1 MSLSSSS
8 SAASATVPIAQVA
21 ALRQAAVDYVARAT
35 GLSLDGSE
43 ESLAIV
49 DHYLSRVRPGGASA
63 AKPDV
68 LRLIAGAIGVYLGEL
83 FTTRF
88 GGTWRLV
95 TPAEDAAQTELG
107 DMLGAVA
114 SWRVQLEAAP
124 LLVDP
129 IGMAADA
136 LTYDD
141 SGEDVEADADDAP
154 GFTLLDSA
162 RHLFTPL
169 AEALGRLSPVTSEYY
184 YSLTGR
190 FETLSYIVDLVTDLR
205 HQEDARQAAPS
216 DAARPGAAASE
227 PPEPQ

>member
-8 SAASATVPIAQVA
+8 PAASATVPIAQVA

-35 GLSLDGSE
+35 GLALDGSE

-49 DHYLSRVRPGGASA
+49 DHYLSRVRPGGAQA
-63 AKPDV
+63 VKPDV

-88 GGTWRLV
+88 GGSWRLV
-95 TPAEDAAQTELG
+95 TPSDDAAQSDFGSLAG
-107 DMLGAVA
+107 
-114 SWRVQLEAAP
+114 WRVELEAAP

-129 IGMAADA
+129 IGMAAES
-136 LTYDD
+136 LTFDHQ
-141 SGEDVEADADDAP
+141 GEKAEDVDLDSDDTP

-205 HQEDARQAAPS
+205 HQEDARQAAAS
-216 DAARPGAAASE
+216 DAGRPAAEASE

>member
-1 MSLSSSS
+1 MSLSTSPG
-8 SAASATVPIAQVA
+8 ASATVPLAQVA

-35 GLSLDGSE
+35 ALSLDGSE

-49 DHYLSRVRPGGASA
+49 DHYLSRVRPGGAQA
-63 AKPDV
+63 VKPDV
-68 LRLIAGAIGVYLGEL
+68 LRLIAGALGVYLGEL

-88 GGTWRLV
+88 GGSWRTV
-95 TPAEDAAQTELG
+95 TPADDEAQTELG
-107 DMLGAVA
+107 ALA
-114 SWRVQLEAAP
+114 SWRVELEAAP
-124 LLVDP
+124 MLVDP
-129 IGMAADA
+129 IGMAAAA
-136 LTYDD
+136 LMYNDSDD
-141 SGEDVEADADDAP
+141 EEADETDSEDAP

-169 AEALGRLSPVTSEYY
+169 SEALSRLSPVTPEYY

-205 HQEDARQAAPS
+205 HQEDAQQAVASDGGRPAAAAP
-216 DAARPGAAASE
+216 E